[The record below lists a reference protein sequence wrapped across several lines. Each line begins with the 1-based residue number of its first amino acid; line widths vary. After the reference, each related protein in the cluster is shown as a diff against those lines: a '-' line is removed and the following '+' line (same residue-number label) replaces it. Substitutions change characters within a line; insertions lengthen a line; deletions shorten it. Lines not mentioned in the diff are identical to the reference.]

1 MTFPTN
7 GKIFV
12 KIWQIFKCEE
22 ELEEAFPST
31 SLSEMC
37 EETQI
42 LVIDNGSHAIKAGFA
57 GAECPR
63 SHFPSIVGRPKYVQA
78 VAGCQN
84 KDTYVGDEACA
95 KAGILNLEYPI
106 TRGIITNWDDM
117 ERIWH
122 SIFYNELMIDP
133 AEHPV
138 LLTEVPEPSYCKRL
152 MLKWKTSREKMMQI
166 MFESFSVVSFYV
178 AAQPALS
185 LMGAGRD
192 TGIVLEAGAGVIHTV
207 PIYEGYR
214 IREGIMRLPFG
225 GHDLDNY
232 LQQLLN
238 ERGYTLTNSEKEI
251 CKIKEKHAYVALDF
265 DEEMKKA
272 ESSSQ
277 CNINYT
283 LADGNNIT
291 IANERFRCP
300 ELLFKPDLN
309 GFELD
314 GIDQTLFDSIMKC
327 DIDVRKDLYANIVLS
342 GGTTMFQGLP
352 ERIEKEITRLAPPTM
367 KVKVVAP
374 PERKYAVWIGGSIL
388 ASLATFPQ
396 MVITHEEYNEAGPGI
411 VHRKCF

>member
-1 MTFPTN
+1 MSDE
-7 GKIFV
+7 V
-12 KIWQIFKCEE
+12 Q
-22 ELEEAFPST
+22 AV
-31 SLSEMC
+31 
-37 EETQI
+37 
-42 LVIDNGSHAIKAGFA
+42 VIDNSSGWMTCGFA
-57 GAECPR
+57 GDENPKAV
-63 SHFPSIVGRPKYVQA
+63 FPSIVGRPKYQPA
-78 VAGCQN
+78 LEGRR
-84 KDTYVGDEACA
+84 KDFCIGDEAWD
-95 KAGILNLEYPI
+95 KAGILTLEHPI
-106 TRGIITNWDDM
+106 KRGIITNWDDM

-238 ERGYTLTNSEKEI
+238 ERGYTLTNSAKET
-251 CKIKEKHAYVALDF
+251 CNIKEKLCYVALDF
-265 DEEMKKA
+265 DEQLKKA
-272 ESSSQ
+272 EGSSQ
-277 CNINYT
+277 CNIDYT
-283 LADGNNIT
+283 LADGSIIT
-291 IANERFRCP
+291 IASERFRCP

-327 DIDVRKDLYANIVLS
+327 NIDVRKDLYANIVLS
-342 GGTTMFQGLP
+342 GGTTLFKGLP

-367 KVKVVAP
+367 KVKVVTPA
-374 PERKYAVWIGGSIL
+374 EREYLAWIGGSIF
-388 ASLATFPQ
+388 ASLETFPQ
-396 MVITHEEYNEAGPGI
+396 MVITRKEYDEAGVGI
-411 VHRKCF
+411 VHRKCL